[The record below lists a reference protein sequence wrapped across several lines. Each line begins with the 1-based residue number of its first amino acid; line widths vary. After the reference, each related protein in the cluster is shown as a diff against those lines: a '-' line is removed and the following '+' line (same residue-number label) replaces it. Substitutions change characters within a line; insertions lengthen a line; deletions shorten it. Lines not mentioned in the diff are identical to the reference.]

1 MIGKKILSERY
12 ITISEAL
19 EIMEDRAKIGEL
31 SYEQGCALDYL
42 QKFAKLKKE
51 DAIELVKE
59 LKNLGLDE
67 KDAVK
72 IADILP
78 KDMDDLR
85 AIFYKRELPENAEEI
100 LEVVRK
106 YI

>member
-1 MIGKKILSERY
+1 MIGKKILGERY
-12 ITISEAL
+12 ITVSEAAD
-19 EIMEDRAKIGEL
+19 IMYQRAQIGEL

-42 QKFAKLKKE
+42 QKFAKLDKEEAKKLVE
-51 DAIELVKE
+51 ELVS
-59 LKNLGLDE
+59 LGVDE
-67 KDAVK
+67 KTAVK

-78 KDMDDLR
+78 EDLDDLK
-85 AIFYKRELPENAEEI
+85 AIYYKRDLPENSEEI